1 MGNYAIIVAGGTGNR
16 MGNEVPKQF
25 MLLNG
30 KPVLMYSIEQF
41 YKHDKDT
48 KIIVVLHPSYLSMWV
63 QLCNRHSFFIAHKI
77 VKGGETRYQSVK
89 NGLDTING
97 EGLVA
102 VHDAA
107 RPLASVRLIDAC
119 FAAAIDK
126 GSAIPGI
133 PVNETV
139 RMIKGDAIEL
149 INRNNLRII
158 QTPQVFQTDILR
170 EAYKQPYREDF
181 TDDASLLEAM
191 GVPINLV
198 AGEPGNIKITLPA
211 DLEIASLL
219 LKIAI

>member
-1 MGNYAIIVAGGTGNR
+1 MGNYAIIVAGGIGNR
-16 MGNEVPKQF
+16 MGNDLPKQF
-25 MLLNG
+25 LLLNG

-41 YKHDKDT
+41 YKHDQDT

-63 QLCNRHSFFIAHKI
+63 QLCNRHSFYIAHQV

-89 NGLDTING
+89 NGLDTIKG

-107 RPLASVRLIDAC
+107 RPLASVSLIDSC
-119 FAAAIDK
+119 FKAAMDK

-139 RMIKGDAIEL
+139 RMIKGDSIEL

-158 QTPQVFQTDILR
+158 QTPQVFQADVLR
-170 EAYKQPYREDF
+170 EAYKQPYCEDF

-191 GVPINLV
+191 GMPINLV
-198 AGEPGNIKITLPA
+198 DGEPGNLKITLPA
-211 DLEIASLL
+211 DLDIASLL
-219 LKIAI
+219 LKKAI

>member
-1 MGNYAIIVAGGTGNR
+1 MGNYAIIIAGGTGNR

-63 QLCNRHSFFIAHKI
+63 QLCNRHSFLIAHKI

-119 FAAAIDK
+119 FAAAINK